1 MTTASRLATI
11 AGTCIAST
19 LAVGLG
25 GCAETERV
33 TLNSLPVEVRA
44 PLDNAMSYRGKVT
57 EIERQVREEGP
68 RVYVTY
74 ATVDNQDYRIEIDEN
89 GKLLSKEPV
98 APGEHQPSL
107 AKMTS
112 DPDSPPWKWW

>member
-74 ATVDNQDYRIEIDEN
+74 ATVDNQEVVVRPPAWFVA
-89 GKLLSKEPV
+89 SPSRRPV
-98 APGEHQPSL
+98 PRHPTVAAH
-107 AKMTS
+107 KTT
-112 DPDSPPWKWW
+112 

>member
-11 AGTCIAST
+11 AGTCIASA
-19 LAVGLG
+19 LAVGLS
-25 GCAETERV
+25 GCASTEHV
-33 TLNSLPVEVRA
+33 TLNSLPIEVRA
-44 PLDNAMSYRGKVT
+44 PLDKAMSYRGEVM
-57 EIERQVREEGP
+57 EIERQVRPEGP
-68 RVYVTY
+68 RVYVTH
-74 ATVDNQDYRIEIDEN
+74 ATVDNQEYRIEVDEN

-112 DPDSPPWKWW
+112 EPDAPPWKWW